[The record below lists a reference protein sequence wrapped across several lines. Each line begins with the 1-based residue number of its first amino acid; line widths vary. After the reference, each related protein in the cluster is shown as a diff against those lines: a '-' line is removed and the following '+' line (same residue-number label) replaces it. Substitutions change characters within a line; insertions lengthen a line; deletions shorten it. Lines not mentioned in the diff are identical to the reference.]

1 MDRRIV
7 YPGAIPLDLDQL
19 QPQVNAMIGI
29 GALIRATL
37 GTSTLADG
45 FAITQST
52 VPDMNV
58 NLAPGSLAS
67 LQSVDA
73 SAFGSVASNAA
84 PLMKMGIK
92 TGSTVLACAAPVT
105 VGHSINYLIQAT
117 FSETDGT
124 PVVLPYYNASNP
136 SVPYTGPA
144 GAGTP
149 NNTVRAQTV
158 TLNAKAG
165 VSATTGTQTT
175 PSADAGYVG
184 LYVVTVAYG
193 QTSITTG
200 DLASSQ
206 LPGGPFVWAKLADL
220 QPMAGPSYITS
231 SGTYTVPNGVTK
243 LRYRVQ
249 GGGGGGGGCTTGEG
263 GGGGGSGGHSEG
275 VLTVTPGQAITVTI
289 GAGGT
294 AGASGGGTGGN
305 GGTGGT
311 TSIAGSGFT
320 TVSCSGGVGGLGS
333 LPGNASGGAG
343 GTATGGALNA
353 PGGYGGDGFSST
365 AVAGGNGAG
374 SPFGGQGRGASGG
387 GAPTVATSYGSGGGG
402 AYATAAAGGAGSPGV
417 VILEPVGRA

>member
-19 QPQVNAMIGI
+19 HPQVNAMIGL

-37 GTSTLADG
+37 GTGTLADG

-67 LQSVDA
+67 LQSIDA

-149 NNTVRAQTV
+149 NNTIRAQTV
-158 TLNAKAG
+158 TLSAKAG

-200 DLASSQ
+200 NLANAE
-206 LPGGPFVWAKLADL
+206 LPGGPFVRVKLADL
-220 QPMAGPSYITS
+220 QPMAGPSYITV
-231 SGTYTVPNGVTK
+231 SGTWAVPNGITR

-249 GGGGGGGGCTTGEG
+249 GGGGGGGGCASSQG
-263 GGGGGSGGHSEG
+263 GAGGGSGGYAEG
-275 VLTVTPGQAITVTI
+275 VLTVTPGQPITVTI

-294 AGASGGGTGGN
+294 AGASGGGGGGA

-320 TVSCSGGVGGLGS
+320 TVSCAGGVGGAGS
-333 LPGNASGGAG
+333 GGGSAAGGAG
-343 GTATGGALNA
+343 GAATGGTLNA
-353 PGGYGGDGFSST
+353 PGGYGSDGYSST
-365 AVAGGNGAG
+365 EVVGGNGAG

-387 GAPTVATSYGSGGGG
+387 GAPTNATGYGSGGGG
-402 AYATAAAGGAGSPGV
+402 AYAAAAAGGTGSQGL